1 MLSDIEYRWS
11 GQVMKLTNS
20 MAFIGPNPNDEGSNN
35 IYIATRDSENR
46 MTRGTIAGILLTG
59 MILGKENHW
68 SSLYDP
74 SFKTNENIIIILTKV
89 MMSSE
94 NINLDS
100 TSKEQR
106 SKGAR
111 RKEEETSKHLWKRF
125 LSARAR

>member
-1 MLSDIEYRWS
+1 
-11 GQVMKLTNS
+11 MKPTNS

-35 IYIATRDSENR
+35 IYIATRDSGNR

-74 SFKTNENIIIILTKV
+74 SCKTNENIIIVIILTKV

-94 NINLDS
+94 NNNLDS
-100 TSKEQR
+100 NSKEQR
-106 SKGAR
+106 SKGVG
-111 RKEEETSKHLWKRF
+111 RKEEETPKHLWKRF

>member
-1 MLSDIEYRWS
+1 
-11 GQVMKLTNS
+11 
-20 MAFIGPNPNDEGSNN
+20 
-35 IYIATRDSENR
+35 

-111 RKEEETSKHLWKRF
+111 RKEEETPKHLWKRF
-125 LSARAR
+125 YQPGQDNRRTRRKKGNNNTSIAVYKDEK

>member
-1 MLSDIEYRWS
+1 
-11 GQVMKLTNS
+11 
-20 MAFIGPNPNDEGSNN
+20 
-35 IYIATRDSENR
+35 

-59 MILGKENHW
+59 MILGKENYW

-74 SFKTNENIIIILTKV
+74 SCKTNENIIIVTIV

-106 SKGAR
+106 SKGRGEKKKKHQNISGRDFYQPGQDNR
-111 RKEEETSKHLWKRF
+111 RIRKKR
-125 LSARAR
+125 

>member
-1 MLSDIEYRWS
+1 MITSEYREAVYQTNSSDKNDLLSDIEYRWS

-20 MAFIGPNPNDEGSNN
+20 VAFIGPNPNDEGSNN

-89 MMSSE
+89 MSSE

-100 TSKEQR
+100 TSKEQ
-106 SKGAR
+106 
-111 RKEEETSKHLWKRF
+111 T
-125 LSARAR
+125 